1 MSVMKAS
8 NLVKPGKI
16 RRCRTNY
23 VKAIGT
29 ATAQH
34 RLRGMA
40 RRQARAEAKRQ
51 REFAV
56 RAVRRLRCPVRG
68 GCKKGCRP
76 GRTLPRGF
84 GVETSRPRRVKKDWI
99 VTAVSYASYDVVCTC
114 PR

>member
-1 MSVMKAS
+1 MAVLKAN

-16 RRCRTNY
+16 RRCRTTY

-29 ATAQH
+29 ATARH

-68 GCKKGCRP
+68 GCKKGCRQ
-76 GRTLPRGF
+76 GRTLQRGL
-84 GVETSRPRRVKKDWI
+84 GIEMSRPQRVQKDWI
-99 VTAVSYASYDVVCTC
+99 VTAVSYSSYDVVCKC